1 MNGHPN
7 SKHLNQFEHQYT
19 YELHDIFEIY
29 LSSFVVYLF
38 IMPFIIC
45 RLYYNFHYL
54 YLQLLVYISIEVTCR
69 LLSLLHH
76 LVFSFDGRGL
86 FLFDLMSSFLEALAS
101 SFLILILISI
111 AKGWTI
117 RSKSLKTTR
126 NFYILGIVL
135 QLVLVVSHMWA
146 LYMIDPVFNTNSYET
161 VAGYVELSI
170 RFVCMVWFV
179 FELKETFNH
188 LEAASYNRTSSSQS
202 SAENE
207 TSGQSSKNEDGLID
221 SDFED
226 ETVYEINGKKYKSL
240 NTDLPAA
247 SSTTTKTKEERL
259 LSYQKFYLHYG
270 ACSLV
275 WFIYLPVLIF
285 ITSFVSELYRL
296 RLVLSK

>member
-1 MNGHPN
+1 
-7 SKHLNQFEHQYT
+7 
-19 YELHDIFEIY
+19 
-29 LSSFVVYLF
+29 
-38 IMPFIIC
+38 MPFIIC

-54 YLQLLVYISIEVTCR
+54 YLQLLIYISVEVTCR

-86 FLFDLMSSFLEALAS
+86 FVFDLISNFLEALAS

-117 RSKSLKTTR
+117 RTKHLKTTR
-126 NFYILGIVL
+126 NFYILGILL

-146 LYMIDPVFNTNSYET
+146 LCIVDPVFNTNSYET

-188 LEAASYNRTSSSQS
+188 LEAVSFNCCASSSS
-202 SAENE
+202 SSPSAENQATE
-207 TSGQSSKNEDGLID
+207 QNQRNEDGFVDL

-226 ETVYEINGKKYKSL
+226 DTVYEINGKKYKSL
-240 NTDLPAA
+240 STDITPAA
-247 SSTTTKTKEERL
+247 SITTKNKEERL

-296 RLVLSK
+296 RLVLSKLIFKYYKFIFSSL